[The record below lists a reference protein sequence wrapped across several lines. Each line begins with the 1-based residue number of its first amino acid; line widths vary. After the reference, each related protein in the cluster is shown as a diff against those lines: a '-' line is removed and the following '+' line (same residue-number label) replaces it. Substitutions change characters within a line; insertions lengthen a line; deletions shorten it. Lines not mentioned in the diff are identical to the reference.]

1 MKKTKSPK
9 EKILGVKVRV
19 LDDLIKEK
27 KKSFAGFFFCFF
39 FVYVSIN
46 NWTNIGLST

>member
-27 KKSFAGFFFCFF
+27 KKSFAGFFFFAFF
-39 FVYVSIN
+39 LFTSA
-46 NWTNIGLST
+46 

>member
-27 KKSFAGFFFCFF
+27 KKSFAGFFFLLFF
-39 FVYVSIN
+39 CLRQHKQLDKHR
-46 NWTNIGLST
+46 T